1 MQNSFFLGFI
11 QNIAILLSFSLIYD
25 YFWVKDEEIKNI
37 WGKILAGLLVG
48 MITILLMMVPWRLT
62 PGITFDTR
70 SIILSISG
78 LFFGPLPTFVAMVI
92 ASLYRLYMGGSG
104 TWMGVAVILSSG
116 FIGMIWRILFPPR
129 KIKKPQYNLLLFGL
143 LVHIVML
150 GCTIFLPE
158 SSRLDTFKVIVLPV
172 LLLYVPGTVLI
183 GMLMLKRWQIWQQQK
198 MKEQEEGRYRQ
209 LFETAG
215 EAILVAQ
222 EGKICFANQRLGD
235 LLGRSYEEV
244 TAQPFTNFIHPDDRD
259 FVLQR
264 HRERVRNFDIPKHY
278 SFRIITGSGDVRW
291 VEINSVLFEWNG
303 EPSSLSFLSDVTSLR
318 ETSRQLVLAKN
329 KAEESDRLK
338 TIFLANMSHEIRTPM
353 NAILGFSDLLKT
365 ERLSLGKQRHYI
377 GMIQTA
383 GSQLLNIINDIVDI
397 SKLEVHQLSI
407 NMSPT
412 CLFDI
417 FQQSLELLQNNP
429 LFLEKEEI
437 NLILNFPKEYK
448 DLLVQTDPY
457 RIRQVI
463 DNLLN
468 NAVKY
473 TDKGSIELACHLE
486 VDDDRVHMEAHIIDS
501 GSGIPEN
508 KKNIIF
514 ERFRQA
520 EEDQY
525 REGAGLGLSIAKGIV
540 ELLNGKIGFSSETG
554 KGSDFYFTLDL
565 VRIENMEDEPDRFNH
580 NIPDLKGLSVL
591 IAEDD
596 PTSFYLI
603 KEYLRETYV
612 DIEHAKDGN
621 ELMNMLEKKVP
632 DLLLLDINMP
642 HKDGFECLKQIR
654 EKKYNCKIIAQTAYA
669 MENEKERCMNS
680 GCHGYVTKPL
690 DPNTLFKEIIRVL
703 SN

>member
-1 MQNSFFLGFI
+1 
-11 QNIAILLSFSLIYD
+11 LIYD

-78 LFFGPLPTFVAMVI
+78 LFFGPLPTLVAMVI

-104 TWMGVAVILSSG
+104 TWMGIAVILSSG
-116 FIGMIWRILFPPR
+116 FIGMIWRIFFPPR

-143 LVHIVML
+143 LVHVVML

-222 EGKICFANQRLGD
+222 EGKICFANQRLSD
-235 LLGRSYEEV
+235 LLERSYEEI

-264 HRERVRNFDIPKHY
+264 HKERVQSLDIPKHY

-365 ERLSLGKQRHYI
+365 ERLSLGKQRHYV
-377 GMIQTA
+377 GMIQAA

-397 SKLEVHQLSI
+397 SKLEVNQLSI
-407 NMSPT
+407 NLSST

-437 NLILNFPKEYK
+437 NLILNFPKEHK

-486 VDDDRVHMEAHIIDS
+486 VDQDRVHMEAHIIDS

-540 ELLNGKIGFSSETG
+540 ELLNGKIGFSSEAG

-565 VRIENMEDEPDRFNH
+565 MRIEDMEDEPDRFNN

-612 DIEHAKDGN
+612 DIEHARDGN

>member
-1 MQNSFFLGFI
+1 
-11 QNIAILLSFSLIYD
+11 
-25 YFWVKDEEIKNI
+25 
-37 WGKILAGLLVG
+37 
-48 MITILLMMVPWRLT
+48 
-62 PGITFDTR
+62 
-70 SIILSISG
+70 
-78 LFFGPLPTFVAMVI
+78 
-92 ASLYRLYMGGSG
+92 
-104 TWMGVAVILSSG
+104 
-116 FIGMIWRILFPPR
+116 
-129 KIKKPQYNLLLFGL
+129 
-143 LVHIVML
+143 
-150 GCTIFLPE
+150 
-158 SSRLDTFKVIVLPV
+158 
-172 LLLYVPGTVLI
+172 
-183 GMLMLKRWQIWQQQK
+183 MLMLKRWQIWQQQK

-448 DLLVQTDPY
+448 DLLVQTLT
-457 RIRQVI
+457 ICS
-463 DNLLN
+463 
-468 NAVKY
+468 
-473 TDKGSIELACHLE
+473 T
-486 VDDDRVHMEAHIIDS
+486 
-501 GSGIPEN
+501 
-508 KKNIIF
+508 
-514 ERFRQA
+514 
-520 EEDQY
+520 
-525 REGAGLGLSIAKGIV
+525 
-540 ELLNGKIGFSSETG
+540 
-554 KGSDFYFTLDL
+554 
-565 VRIENMEDEPDRFNH
+565 
-580 NIPDLKGLSVL
+580 
-591 IAEDD
+591 
-596 PTSFYLI
+596 
-603 KEYLRETYV
+603 
-612 DIEHAKDGN
+612 
-621 ELMNMLEKKVP
+621 
-632 DLLLLDINMP
+632 MP
-642 HKDGFECLKQIR
+642 
-654 EKKYNCKIIAQTAYA
+654 
-669 MENEKERCMNS
+669 
-680 GCHGYVTKPL
+680 
-690 DPNTLFKEIIRVL
+690 
-703 SN
+703 

>member
-1 MQNSFFLGFI
+1 MQNSFFLDFI

-78 LFFGPLPTFVAMVI
+78 LFFGPLPTLVAMVI

-104 TWMGVAVILSSG
+104 TWMGIAVILSSG
-116 FIGMIWRILFPPR
+116 FIGMIWRIFFPPR

-143 LVHIVML
+143 LVHVVML

-222 EGKICFANQRLGD
+222 EGKICFANQRLSD
-235 LLGRSYEEV
+235 LLERSYEEI

-264 HRERVRNFDIPKHY
+264 HKERVQSLDIPKHY

-365 ERLSLGKQRHYI
+365 ERLSLGKQRHYV
-377 GMIQTA
+377 GMIQAA

-397 SKLEVHQLSI
+397 SKLEVNQLSI
-407 NMSPT
+407 NLSST

-437 NLILNFPKEYK
+437 NLILNFPKEHK

-486 VDDDRVHMEAHIIDS
+486 VDQDRVHMEAHIIDS

-540 ELLNGKIGFSSETG
+540 ELLNGKIGFSSEAG

-565 VRIENMEDEPDRFNH
+565 MRIEDMEDEPDRFNN

-612 DIEHAKDGN
+612 DIEHARDGN

>member
-78 LFFGPLPTFVAMVI
+78 LFFGPLPTLVAMVI

-116 FIGMIWRILFPPR
+116 FIGMIWRIFFPPR

-143 LVHIVML
+143 LVHVVML

-222 EGKICFANQRLGD
+222 EGKICFANQRLSD
-235 LLGRSYEEV
+235 LLGRSYEEI

-264 HRERVRNFDIPKHY
+264 HKERVQSLDIPKHY
-278 SFRIITGSGDVRW
+278 SFRIITGSGDIRW

-365 ERLSLGKQRHYI
+365 ERLSLGKQRHYV
-377 GMIQTA
+377 GMIQAA

-397 SKLEVHQLSI
+397 SKLEVNQLSI
-407 NMSPT
+407 NLSST

-437 NLILNFPKEYK
+437 NLILNFPKEHK

-486 VDDDRVHMEAHIIDS
+486 VDQDRVHMEAHIIDS

-540 ELLNGKIGFSSETG
+540 ELLNGKIGFSSEAG

-565 VRIENMEDEPDRFNH
+565 MRIEDMEDEPDRFNN

-612 DIEHAKDGN
+612 DIEHARDGN

>member
-1 MQNSFFLGFI
+1 
-11 QNIAILLSFSLIYD
+11 
-25 YFWVKDEEIKNI
+25 
-37 WGKILAGLLVG
+37 
-48 MITILLMMVPWRLT
+48 
-62 PGITFDTR
+62 
-70 SIILSISG
+70 
-78 LFFGPLPTFVAMVI
+78 
-92 ASLYRLYMGGSG
+92 
-104 TWMGVAVILSSG
+104 
-116 FIGMIWRILFPPR
+116 MIWRIFFPPR

-143 LVHIVML
+143 LVHVVML

-222 EGKICFANQRLGD
+222 EGKICFANQRLSD
-235 LLGRSYEEV
+235 LLERSYEEI

-264 HRERVRNFDIPKHY
+264 HKERVQSLDIPKHY

-365 ERLSLGKQRHYI
+365 ERLSLGKQRHYV
-377 GMIQTA
+377 GMIQAA

-397 SKLEVHQLSI
+397 SKLEVNQLSI
-407 NMSPT
+407 NLSST

-437 NLILNFPKEYK
+437 NLILNFPKEHK

-486 VDDDRVHMEAHIIDS
+486 VDQDRVHMEAHIIDS

-540 ELLNGKIGFSSETG
+540 ELLNGKIGFSSEAG

-565 VRIENMEDEPDRFNH
+565 MRIEDMEDEPDRFNN

-612 DIEHAKDGN
+612 DIEHARDGN

>member
-1 MQNSFFLGFI
+1 L
-11 QNIAILLSFSLIYD
+11 
-25 YFWVKDEEIKNI
+25 
-37 WGKILAGLLVG
+37 
-48 MITILLMMVPWRLT
+48 
-62 PGITFDTR
+62 
-70 SIILSISG
+70 
-78 LFFGPLPTFVAMVI
+78 
-92 ASLYRLYMGGSG
+92 
-104 TWMGVAVILSSG
+104 
-116 FIGMIWRILFPPR
+116 
-129 KIKKPQYNLLLFGL
+129 
-143 LVHIVML
+143 
-150 GCTIFLPE
+150 
-158 SSRLDTFKVIVLPV
+158 
-172 LLLYVPGTVLI
+172 
-183 GMLMLKRWQIWQQQK
+183 
-198 MKEQEEGRYRQ
+198 
-209 LFETAG
+209 
-215 EAILVAQ
+215 
-222 EGKICFANQRLGD
+222 
-235 LLGRSYEEV
+235 
-244 TAQPFTNFIHPDDRD
+244 
-259 FVLQR
+259 
-264 HRERVRNFDIPKHY
+264 DIPKHY

-365 ERLSLGKQRHYI
+365 ERLSLGKQRHYV
-377 GMIQTA
+377 GMIQAA

-397 SKLEVHQLSI
+397 SKLEVNQLSI
-407 NMSPT
+407 NLSST

-437 NLILNFPKEYK
+437 NLILNFPKEHK

-457 RIRQVI
+457 RIRQVL

-486 VDDDRVHMEAHIIDS
+486 VDQDRVHMEAHIIDS

-540 ELLNGKIGFSSETG
+540 ELLNGKIGFSSEAG

-565 VRIENMEDEPDRFNH
+565 MRIENMEDEPDRFNK
-580 NIPDLKGLSVL
+580 NIPDLKGISVL

-612 DIEHAKDGN
+612 DIEHARDGN

>member
-1 MQNSFFLGFI
+1 
-11 QNIAILLSFSLIYD
+11 
-25 YFWVKDEEIKNI
+25 
-37 WGKILAGLLVG
+37 LAGLLVG